1 MSGLKQGGGG
11 FVLGLRGCGSM
22 VSRGSQGEGRSSY
35 QGYHSDL
42 IREPLRHDPTIGDD
56 STVLSHRSDR

>member
-1 MSGLKQGGGG
+1 MGLEDLCFVSGGAEAWFPG
-11 FVLGLRGCGSM
+11 VPR
-22 VSRGSQGEGRSSY
+22 VRGSSSY

-56 STVLSHRSDR
+56 STVISHRSDR